1 MKRVLKALH
10 TFGAIGMMGGYLA
23 FLVLIHAAERRPLA
37 EGIVLRR
44 AIETLFEALVIPSVA
59 VTLVSGLL
67 AMAAH
72 RPFINA
78 GWVWLKLA
86 TTVLALEGSFG
97 MHSRARD
104 VTKLYAEAAPG
115 SEAARELAS
124 LAGREKGALATL
136 LVIAGANV
144 VLGVWRPKLRRVTT
158 KVTKPTKTEPAAT
171 DGREDASEGE
181 GPEAIEGAA
190 KGTATEGD
198 VAVEP

>member
-23 FLVLIHAAERRPLA
+23 FLVLIHAAERRPPL
-37 EGIVLRR
+37 EGIVLRQ
-44 AIETLFEALVIPSVA
+44 AIETLFAALVIPSVA

-67 AMAAH
+67 SMAAH

-97 MHSRARD
+97 MHSRAREM
-104 VTKLYAEAAPG
+104 TKLYAAAATG

-158 KVTKPTKTEPAAT
+158 KVTKPTKTEQA
-171 DGREDASEGE
+171 DEREAASERKGE
-181 GPEAIEGAA
+181 GAIGEGAG
-190 KGTATEGD
+190 KGSTEGD